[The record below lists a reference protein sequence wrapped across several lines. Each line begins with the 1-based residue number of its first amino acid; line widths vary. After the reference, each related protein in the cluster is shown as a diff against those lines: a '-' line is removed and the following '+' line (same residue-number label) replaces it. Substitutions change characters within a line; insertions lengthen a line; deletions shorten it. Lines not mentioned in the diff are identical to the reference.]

1 MAKHEGLVLL
11 TLLSLAMLA
20 IPAQVQASEF
30 ATYNNLLFKIYYPS
44 GWTVNQ
50 TGTVKQGNVTFVENA
65 TRPPQ
70 AAAMAVNQTGTVK
83 QGNVTSVDNGTR
95 PPQAAAM
102 ARVSWLP
109 ENMSMNSDLYYHDA
123 HGWVTTMINND
134 SYYLLGQRALVI
146 DQTDGYNKQLTFA
159 TNVNGTTY
167 EVSYVATIDHF
178 LNHISQFNVMVA
190 SFNIHG
196 HVPKLKASTSSQES
210 NKTSSSQESNKTSS
224 SQESSKT
231 SSSQES
237 SKTGNGATSPTSS
250 YQDVK
255 TPYVSKTVKSP
266 YVSKTVKTPY
276 VSKTVKPR

>member
-11 TLLSLAMLA
+11 TLLSLPMLA

-30 ATYNNLLFKIYYPS
+30 ATYNNLLFKINYPS

-83 QGNVTSVDNGTR
+83 QGNVTFVENATR

-102 ARVSWLP
+102 ARVLWLP
-109 ENMSMNSDLYYHDA
+109 ENMSMNSDLSHHNA

-146 DQTDGYNKQLTFA
+146 DQTDGYSKQLTFA

-178 LNHISQFNVMVA
+178 LDRISQFNVMVA

-210 NKTSSSQESNKTSS
+210 NKTSSSQESNKT
-224 SQESSKT
+224 
-231 SSSQES
+231 
-237 SKTGNGATSPTSS
+237 GNGATSPTSS
-250 YQDVK
+250 YQAA
-255 TPYVSKTVKSP
+255 YVSKT
-266 YVSKTVKTPY
+266 
-276 VSKTVKPR
+276 